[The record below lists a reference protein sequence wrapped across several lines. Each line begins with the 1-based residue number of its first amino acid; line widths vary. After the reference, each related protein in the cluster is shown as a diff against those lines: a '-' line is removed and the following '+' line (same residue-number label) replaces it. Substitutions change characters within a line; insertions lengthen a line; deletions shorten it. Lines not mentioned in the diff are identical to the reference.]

1 MAPVIS
7 TPEYRLLRGL
17 ADYTIKHSSEVN
29 PQVLT
34 KAVEDGFVY
43 STTYG
48 NLTITRE
55 GRERLGELED

>member
-7 TPEYRLLRGL
+7 TPEHRLLRGL
-17 ADYTIKHSSEVN
+17 ADYILNHSSQVN
-29 PQVLT
+29 PVVLA
-34 KAVEDGFVY
+34 KAIEDGFVY
-43 STTYG
+43 STAYG